1 MWIVSECRKCF
12 ECCKVLFQQADKF
25 DPQKITAH
33 EKLDLLTEHAGVLI
47 FQPSNLQVCLQ
58 SVFINWV
65 FILL

>member
-1 MWIVSECRKCF
+1 MWIVSEFGECF
-12 ECCKVLFQQADKF
+12 VCCKVLFKQADKF

-33 EKLDLLTEHAGVLI
+33 EKCDLLTEHAGVLI
-47 FQPSNLQVCLQ
+47 FQPSLQVGLQ

>member
-1 MWIVSECRKCF
+1 MNSGN
-12 ECCKVLFQQADKF
+12 VLYVVRFFSKQADKF

-33 EKLDLLTEHAGVLI
+33 EKCDLLTEHAGVLI
-47 FQPSNLQVCLQ
+47 FQPSLQVGLQ